1 MTSPIPYT
9 SVRKNGGLAFGKT
22 WLRNF
27 FVLVREAK
35 ILRATTENFSLVN
48 FRKHEPHS
56 GQFPN
61 QIREESAYRHPFLRI
76 VVKVI
81 LAKHFRPL
89 PYLTSKSK

>member
-1 MTSPIPYT
+1 M
-9 SVRKNGGLAFGKT
+9 
-22 WLRNF
+22 
-27 FVLVREAK
+27 VREAK